1 MNKEMVYCVLYICLG
16 LWLLNLLLD
25 NPLAFLG
32 ACAAYG
38 IIRKWWASTTVKQQQ
53 QGERNG

>member
-38 IIRKWWASTTVKQQQ
+38 IIRKWWASTTVKQQ
-53 QGERNG
+53 GEWNG